1 MKQKQRVMH
10 VTLSLDIGGLETVI
24 KELSRRLDPTRFSSE
39 VLCLCG
45 YDEDNIRGLKED
57 GVPVH
62 LLRKR
67 HKFDLGY
74 FWRVAKLLR
83 RQKIDI
89 LHAHSGCFFYAS
101 LFARLAGV
109 RRFIYTA
116 HGLPVLNRLQDR
128 IEDNLAGLACSAIV
142 PVSEEI
148 KTVLEQRMPL
158 SKGKM
163 VPILNGIDTDRF
175 RPFADEAERQQVLT
189 KYNLPEDAFL
199 VGSVGRL
206 DPVKN
211 YPMLLRAFAR
221 LVCKS
226 ASNAHLVMVGEGPCR
241 AALEQLAAELGIA
254 DQVTFLGRQYR
265 VFEILP
271 LLDAFVLSSITEGTS
286 VALLEAQAC
295 GVPAVVTDVGGNG
308 NIIREGVNGFLCEV
322 NADACM
328 MAGLQRLREGRQLQQ
343 KMASEARE
351 AVLQR
356 FGLPAMVQNYEI
368 LFLQGPA

>member
-1 MKQKQRVMH
+1 MQKQRVMH
-10 VTLSLDIGGLETVI
+10 VTLSLNIGGLETVI
-24 KELSRRLDPTRFSSE
+24 KELSLRLDPSRFSSE
-39 VLCLCG
+39 VLCLRG
-45 YDEDNIRGLKED
+45 YDEDNIRGLKEA

-89 LHAHSGCFFYAS
+89 LHAHSGCFFYAA

-109 RRFIYTA
+109 RRFVYTA

-128 IEDNLAGLACSAIV
+128 IEDNLAGLVCSAIV

-158 SKGKM
+158 AKGKM

-175 RPFADEAERQQVLT
+175 RPFDDEAERQQVLA
-189 KYNLPEDAFL
+189 KYSLPKDTFL

-221 LVCKS
+221 LVCE
-226 ASNAHLVMVGEGPCR
+226 AACNAHLVMVGEGPCR
-241 AALEQLAAELGIA
+241 DELEQLAAELGIA

-308 NIIREGVNGFLCEV
+308 FIVRQAVNGFLCKV
-322 NADACM
+322 DDDAV
-328 MAGLQRLREGRQLQQ
+328 MA
-343 KMASEARE
+343 ASLECLHKNNHLVHRMGFAARTR
-351 AVLQR
+351 VLDK
-356 FGLPAMVQNYEI
+356 FDLNAMVRQHENLYRI
-368 LFLQGPA
+368 